1 MCRRVEQKCAEVFHR
16 NTSFHFDTVRPRPA
30 AGRRRQAGPRTLPRW
45 PGAARQAARATESN
59 QQKNKHAH
67 DLPPLSPL
75 HTYSCTRS
83 THVAAHGRES
93 TWHDQKE
100 VTRATQ
106 ACRGTCNHQ
115 CLEHFGTLRNTSGTL
130 RYGRV
135 GPRWLSCS
143 EVIRTHIEPAHR
155 SEHFCSTGASEQL
168 RFTSEHFRR
177 HPRPW
182 VLFSSVLSTDALTCH
197 VPLTLGS
204 GLCLLQAFFEPRG
217 AISPIRT
224 SCV

>member
-1 MCRRVEQKCAEVFHR
+1 VPAEVFR
-16 NTSFHFDTVRPRPA
+16 TVQKRVWNRTVQKCSTGTLVTSFHFDTVFVGA
-30 AGRRRQAGPRTLPRW
+30 AGAHAAGPRCHTMARRRPASR
-45 PGAARQAARATESN
+45 PGDGRNQIQLSN

-143 EVIRTHIEPAHR
+143 EVIRTHIEPGTH
-155 SEHFCSTGASEQL
+155 
-168 RFTSEHFRR
+168 TSEHFF
-177 HPRPW
+177 
-182 VLFSSVLSTDALTCH
+182 LFVSILFHGCFGTAPVHFGNTFADDQLRSSM
-197 VPLTLGS
+197 
-204 GLCLLQAFFEPRG
+204 
-217 AISPIRT
+217 RT
-224 SCV
+224 